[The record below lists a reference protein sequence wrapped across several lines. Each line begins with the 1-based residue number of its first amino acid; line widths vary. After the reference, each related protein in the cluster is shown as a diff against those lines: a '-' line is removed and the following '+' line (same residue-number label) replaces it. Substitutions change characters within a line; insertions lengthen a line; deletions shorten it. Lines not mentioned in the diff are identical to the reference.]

1 MGLVISSLA
10 GYLLGNINGAYI
22 IGKVVGGIDIR
33 EHGSR
38 NAGATNVNRVLG
50 SKPAVLALA
59 IDLLKGV
66 VAVVVGRHLG
76 GGDVGA
82 IIVGIVVVCGHNW
95 PFVLNFKG
103 GKGIATSLGVLLSL
117 DIRVA
122 MILLIAGIIII
133 LTTRYVS
140 LASVVCALCYPVLV
154 IAFGLSQEMIVFSVV
169 ISAFALVRHKDNIK
183 RLLGGQ
189 ESKVSIKLTPKKG
202 D

>member
-1 MGLVISSLA
+1 M
-10 GYLLGNINGAYI
+10 
-22 IGKVVGGIDIR
+22 VGGIDIR

-82 IIVGIVVVCGHNW
+82 IIAGIVVVCGHNW